1 MPGSALLDYADSL
14 ALFAW
19 KLLSAIAIIVAV
31 TILQRSI
38 DKSYDEIG
46 ERGTAFNL
54 LKVRVNAI
62 GYFVTAVVTIGVAGF
77 VLDDEWVRQ
86 IVSAAVVGMGFALR
100 GFIDDTLWGFVRR
113 NDRHIQDEIY
123 VKVATTGADGKPA
136 EKFVQGRVKR
146 MTLTTFEF
154 QPSSVES
161 TAENASQLV
170 PVLRHVL
177 PWSTLR
183 VYQYTHNGAQD

>member
-19 KLLSAIAIIVAV
+19 KLLSAIAIVVAV
-31 TILQRSI
+31 VILQRSVE
-38 DKSYDEIG
+38 KSYDDIG
-46 ERGTAFNL
+46 VSGTAFNL

-62 GYFVTAVVTIGVAGF
+62 GYFVTGVVTIGVAGF

-113 NDRHIQDEIY
+113 NDRHIQKAIF
-123 VKVATTGADGKPA
+123 VKVATIGEDRKPA
-136 EKFVQGRVKR
+136 EGFVLGYVKR

-154 QPSSVES
+154 EPKATEASSS
-161 TAENASQLV
+161 TV
-170 PVLRHVL
+170 RRHVL

-183 VYQYTHNGAQD
+183 VYQYTPNDAQD